1 MRHLWPWL
9 CGSSAGSP
17 CGGVQ
22 SITTGVVEPS
32 GGVGTP
38 IFCTLKVLAGLF
50 GAIAS
55 EGLPTHSSMSVF
67 SSNGDAQP
75 LAAVLRRNCTVTV
88 LVWPGSALSGPET
101 GPTSLMS
108 GLRLHTPPALCAPP
122 SPATASIKKHVSA
135 AWPRA
140 GDISDS
146 CQGWRTAV
154 QRSRGLRRR
163 ASGVAYLTAR
173 GAECV

>member
-9 CGSSAGSP
+9 CGSSAGKP
-17 CGGVQ
+17 GGGTQ

-67 SSNGDAQP
+67 SSNGDVQP
-75 LAAVLRRNCTVTV
+75 LGAVLRRNCTVTV

-108 GLRLHTPPALCAPP
+108 GLSHHTPPALCAPP
-122 SPATASIKKHVSA
+122 SPATASMKKHVSA
-135 AWPRA
+135 ARPGSFA
-140 GDISDS
+140 ISDS
-146 CQGWRTAV
+146 FQVWGFART
-154 QRSRGLRRR
+154 RGAR
-163 ASGVAYLTAR
+163 AVAYLTASSAR
-173 GAECV
+173 FA